1 MPKIALLGAGSGVF
15 SLSLIRDL
23 CLTPNLAGNVVTFMD
38 VDESRLEGAFSL
50 CRRFADEVGIR
61 LTLERTTDR
70 RAALQGAD
78 FVVNTALG
86 AGHQRLNA
94 GWEIGRQLGYRI
106 GGSLHIMHDEA
117 FWVNFYQYRLF
128 EAFIQDILEICP
140 NAYYLQVANPVFAG
154 LTLLGRKYPQARIV
168 GLCHGYHGVYHLAHE
183 LGLDPA
189 RLSFE
194 IPGVNH
200 FVFLTGLYSEGKNV
214 LPMIDEWIEQKAP
227 AYWKACGDSDDL
239 GPKPVDVYHRLG
251 LFPIGDT
258 AAPGGGA
265 WPFWYHTD
273 DETEKHWKEDPWS
286 WYQGHFSR
294 TTQKVED
301 VKRICEDTS
310 VKVTDY
316 FQLQKSGEAIIDL
329 IESIACDIPRPL
341 VVNLPNT
348 HAYVPGIPK
357 DVAVEIQ
364 ALVSARGIQGI
375 CSKGLPR
382 HILARIFHDRI
393 GPMEMELAAYEQG
406 SYELL
411 LQLVLMDPFTK
422 SIDQAK
428 ALLDGILALPY
439 HEEMRRHY
447 VKEETKT
454 A

>member
-1 MPKIALLGAGSGVF
+1 MPKIALIGAGSAVF
-15 SLSLIRDL
+15 SVSLICDL
-23 CLTPNLAGNVVTFMD
+23 CLTPNLAGSVVTFMD
-38 VDESRLEGAFSL
+38 IDESRLDGAFNL
-50 CRRFADEVGIR
+50 CRRFAEEVGIQ
-61 LTLERTTDR
+61 LNLERTTDR

-78 FVVNTALG
+78 FVINTALG
-86 AGHQRLNA
+86 AGHHRLRE
-94 GWEIGRQLGYRI
+94 GWEIGRKLGYRI
-106 GGSLHIMHDEA
+106 GGSLHILHDEA

-154 LTLLGRKYPQARIV
+154 ITLLGRKYPQARIV
-168 GLCHGYHGVYHLAHE
+168 GLCHGYRGVFHLAHE

-200 FVFLTGLYSEGKNV
+200 FVFLTKLFYEGNNA
-214 LPMIDEWIEQKAP
+214 LPLIDEWIEKKAP
-227 AYWKACGDSDDL
+227 VYWEAGHNSDDV
-239 GPKPVDVYHRLG
+239 GPKPVDLYRRLG
-251 LFPIGDT
+251 VFPIGDT

-273 DETEKHWKEDPWS
+273 DETEKRWQEDPWN
-286 WYQGHFSR
+286 WYQGYFHSISK
-294 TTQKVED
+294 TVED
-301 VKRICEDTS
+301 IKRISGDTS
-310 VKVTDY
+310 IKVTDY
-316 FQLQKSGEAIIDL
+316 FQPKKSGEVFIEM
-329 IESIACDIPRPL
+329 IESIACDIARPL
-341 VVNLPNT
+341 VVNVPNT
-348 HAYVPGIPK
+348 HEYVPGIPK

-364 ALVSARGIQGI
+364 ALVSARGVQGI
-375 CSKGLPR
+375 RTNGLPR

-439 HEEMRRHY
+439 HEEMRQHY
-447 VKEETKT
+447 R
-454 A
+454 